1 MNDGAHQTGQ
11 RALPVD
17 SHWGHCGNVR
27 AHQWLG
33 ETRSSIG
40 IGAHFATC
48 ETVNQEWPA
57 RITGLSRGELALQNQ
72 VLEEAAAAT
81 AEQQASP
88 GLLVVAWLRLQPGQ
102 ATELDETWFRGDG
115 PRDRQL
121 AELTEKIGKHL
132 REFGTGDL
140 GTEQRDSY

>member
-1 MNDGAHQTGQ
+1 MARTKQDNERCPLIRTGG
-11 RALPVD
+11 
-17 SHWGHCGNVR
+17 GHCGNVR

-33 ETRSSIG
+33 ETRSNIG

-57 RITGLSRGELALQNQ
+57 RITGLSRVELALQNQ

-81 AEQQASP
+81 AEQQTSP

-132 REFGTGDL
+132 REFGKGDL
-140 GTEQRDSY
+140 GTEPRDSY